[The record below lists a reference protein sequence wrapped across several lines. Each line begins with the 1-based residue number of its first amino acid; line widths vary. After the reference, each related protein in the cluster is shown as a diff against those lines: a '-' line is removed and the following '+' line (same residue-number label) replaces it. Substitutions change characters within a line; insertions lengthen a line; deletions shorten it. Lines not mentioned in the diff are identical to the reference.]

1 MAERAKQRLVL
12 ELIAQPTIELPIK
25 AFCCGFSRD
34 VMPLRP
40 AQGRHA
46 DQFCVS
52 VAGGPR
58 AAMHDPSTL
67 SR

>member
-1 MAERAKQRLVL
+1 
-12 ELIAQPTIELPIK
+12 
-25 AFCCGFSRD
+25 
-34 VMPLRP
+34 MPLRP